1 MPRRSFP
8 GRVPDAGKRSFL
20 IALPALFIGKDKRK
34 MQPPVPVLS
43 VVTYPPGA
51 TKTQQRIV
59 IDGVRGAIFE
69 YAAGGPTGALVS
81 SWASKTGTDPY
92 GNPYPEG
99 FNAGPGSSFT
109 GTDYIINSS
118 GVFFY
123 SGTPALGNLIISNA
137 PSSGTDGFGNAYLS
151 GVVNYTPGTTY
162 FAEQLFQ
169 ASVLFYSATSGAGP
183 WTQVG
188 SILCPGGAAGMQF
201 QSSPGGFTF
210 GGGSLIS
217 VAGTAT
223 SPTLITT
230 DTWHNI
236 TLINGW
242 ANNAGF
248 VASRYKMMENHSVR
262 VQGVINANAATSGTF
277 GILPAGPPSYRPTN
291 PSGAPVGANAGT
303 TAGTVPQLRW
313 DTAGNLSINSFTVP
327 QAAAIFFTQ
336 DIPLD

>member
-1 MPRRSFP
+1 MKFDLLRRHVLKLPVAAMPLGSSHARER
-8 GRVPDAGKRSFL
+8 GG
-20 IALPALFIGKDKRK
+20 GN

-51 TKTQQRIV
+51 TNTQQRIV

-81 SWASKTGTDPY
+81 SWASKAGTDPY
-92 GNPYPEG
+92 TNAYPQG

-109 GTDYIINSS
+109 GTDYIINSQ

-123 SGTPALGNLIISNA
+123 SGAPALGNLILSNTPA
-137 PSSGTDGFGNAYLS
+137 SGTDAFGNAYLI
-151 GVVNYTPGTTY
+151 GVTNYTPGTTY
-162 FAEQLFQ
+162 FAEQLYQ
-169 ASVLFYSATSGAGP
+169 ASVLFYNATSGAGP

-188 SILCPGGAAGMQF
+188 SILCPGGASGMQF

-210 GGGSLIS
+210 GGGALLS

-230 DTWHNI
+230 DSWHNM
-236 TLINGW
+236 TLLNSW
-242 ANNAGF
+242 ANNASF
-248 VASRYKMMENHSVR
+248 VASRYKLMENKSVR
-262 VQGVINANAATSGTF
+262 VQGVINATAATNNTF
-277 GILPAGPPSYRPTN
+277 FTLPLGYRPTS
-291 PSGAPVGANAGT
+291 PSGAPVGV
-303 TAGTVPQLRW
+303 TAGAAAGIVPQLRW
-313 DTAGNLSINSFTVP
+313 DTAGNLSISNLTVP
-327 QAAAIFFTQ
+327 VTSAIFFTQ